1 MATSSRRQ
9 TVALTEQLQSE
20 PYRFD
25 FFQAVRLLRR
35 MAREQ
40 SPDAAREP
48 VGEDHSPQDEIV
60 RFRALPSHT
69 FPAGPISSFRPPA
82 DSPRDP
88 TAQPEMTVAFLG
100 LFGPS
105 GVLPRHY
112 TQLVIDRTRH
122 KDFGLRNFLDLFH
135 HRLIS
140 LYYRAWEKYRF
151 PIAYERSALKGDASG
166 QDLFTSCLYSLV
178 GWGTMG
184 LRERLEVA
192 DESFLYYAGHFAHYP
207 RNAIS
212 LERMVADYFD
222 LTVEIVQFQGQWL
235 YLSDEDQTRMPS
247 PRQREGQNNRL
258 GHGALV
264 GDRVWGVEN
273 KFRIRLGPLSYDQ
286 FRRFLP
292 DGDQLVLLGQLVRSY
307 VGPDFDFDAQLL
319 LRKAEVPLCRLDA
332 GGTGGSRLGW
342 DMWMYN
348 EAPARDAEDAVFASE
363 GLPLR

>member
-9 TVALTEQLQSE
+9 AVALTEQLRSE

-35 MAREQ
+35 MASEQ
-40 SPDAAREP
+40 SPDGARQP
-48 VGEDHSPQDEIV
+48 VGEDHAPGEEIV
-60 RFRALPSHT
+60 RFRALPSHN
-69 FPAGPISSFRPPA
+69 FPAGPISSFRA
-82 DSPRDP
+82 LEGSPSDLAAP
-88 TAQPEMTVAFLG
+88 PEMTVAFLG

-151 PIAYERSALKGDASG
+151 PIGYERTALEADGSQ
-166 QDLFTSCLYSLV
+166 QDLFTNCLYSLV
-178 GWGTMG
+178 GWGTGG
-184 LRERLEVA
+184 LRQRLEVT
-192 DESFLYYAGHFAHYP
+192 DDSFLYYGGLFAHYP

-222 LTVEIVQFQGQWL
+222 LPAEILQFQGQWL
-235 YLSDEDQTRMPS
+235 YLADEDQTRMPS
-247 PRQREGQNNRL
+247 STQREGQNNRL
-258 GHGALV
+258 GHGALI
-264 GDRVWGVEN
+264 GDRVWGIEN
-273 KFRIRLGPLSYDQ
+273 KFRVRIGPLSYGQ
-286 FRRFLP
+286 FRGFLP

-307 VGPDFDFDAQLL
+307 VGPDFDFDVQLV
-319 LRKAEVPLCRLDA
+319 LRKAEVPVCRLA
-332 GGTGGSRLGW
+332 ASGSGGSRLGW
-342 DMWMYN
+342 DMWLYN
-348 EAPARDAEDAVFASE
+348 EAPNYDVDDAVFVSE